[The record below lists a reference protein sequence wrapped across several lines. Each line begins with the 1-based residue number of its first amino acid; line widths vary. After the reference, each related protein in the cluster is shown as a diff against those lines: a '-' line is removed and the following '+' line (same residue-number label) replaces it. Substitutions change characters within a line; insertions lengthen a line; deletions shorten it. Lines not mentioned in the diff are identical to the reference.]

1 MKPLLILLI
10 LLGSVCLAYPQS
22 DLLVLKQRNQ
32 TIQTWIP
39 GSFLSFQF
47 SSMQWI
53 QGYIKAVRND
63 SILLDMVILERV
75 PNQFG
80 FLRIDTA
87 KMGLLKFHVNEIYG
101 MPKRV
106 FNNGILTNG
115 ALFQLGGGAY
125 IFLNIFNSLIHKDA
139 VFGNANLP
147 GLSIAAGAFL
157 IGEVLASTHKT
168 YITLGKKYTMKT
180 IHLANQEYGG
190 VETKKGL

>member
-1 MKPLLILLI
+1 
-10 LLGSVCLAYPQS
+10 
-22 DLLVLKQRNQ
+22 
-32 TIQTWIP
+32 
-39 GSFLSFQF
+39 
-47 SSMQWI
+47 
-53 QGYIKAVRND
+53 
-63 SILLDMVILERV
+63 
-75 PNQFG
+75 
-80 FLRIDTA
+80 
-87 KMGLLKFHVNEIYG
+87 

-125 IFLNIFNSLIHKDA
+125 IFLNIFNSLIHKDP

-180 IHLANQEYGG
+180 IHLTNQENRG